1 VFHKRKSWRAPVFL
15 ALAANLTSVLLLLH
29 YKDGDSNVR
38 SVWLCS
44 RNDAL
49 GNMAVMG
56 AAVAVW
62 VLGSAWPDLVVAAAM
77 ALLFLNSS
85 YLILQQAFDECRQ
98 QDLGTKEGS

>member
-1 VFHKRKSWRAPVFL
+1 
-15 ALAANLTSVLLLLH
+15 
-29 YKDGDSNVR
+29 
-38 SVWLCS
+38 
-44 RNDAL
+44 
-49 GNMAVMG
+49 MAVMG